1 MNQEFLDY
9 TGLKSFK
16 DHLDKDINT
25 KTDNMKNDLSKDYV
39 SRAEFE
45 ELKMQVEEL
54 KTKLA
59 GN

>member
-1 MNQEFLDY
+1 MNKEFLAY

-25 KTDNMKNDLSKDYV
+25 KTDTMKNDLSKDYV
-39 SRAEFE
+39 SKSEFE
-45 ELKMQVEEL
+45 ELKLQVEEL

>member
-1 MNQEFLDY
+1 MSQEFLDY
-9 TGLKSFK
+9 VGLKSFK

-54 KTKLA
+54 KSKLA

>member
-9 TGLKSFK
+9 AGLKSFK

-25 KTDNMKNDLSKDYV
+25 KTDTMKNDLFKDYV

-45 ELKMQVEEL
+45 ELKLQVEEL
-54 KTKLA
+54 KSKLS

>member
-9 TGLKSFK
+9 AGLKYFK

-25 KTDNMKNDLSKDYV
+25 KTDNMKNDLSRDYV
-39 SRAEFE
+39 SKTEFE

-54 KTKLA
+54 KSKLA

>member
-1 MNQEFLDY
+1 MNKEFLDY

-16 DHLDKDINT
+16 DHIDKDISAKVDT
-25 KTDNMKNDLSKDYV
+25 MKNDLSKDYV

-54 KTKLA
+54 KSKLA

>member
-1 MNQEFLDY
+1 MNKEFLDY

-25 KTDNMKNDLSKDYV
+25 KTDTMKNDLSKDYV

-45 ELKMQVEEL
+45 ELKLQVEEL
-54 KTKLA
+54 KSKLA